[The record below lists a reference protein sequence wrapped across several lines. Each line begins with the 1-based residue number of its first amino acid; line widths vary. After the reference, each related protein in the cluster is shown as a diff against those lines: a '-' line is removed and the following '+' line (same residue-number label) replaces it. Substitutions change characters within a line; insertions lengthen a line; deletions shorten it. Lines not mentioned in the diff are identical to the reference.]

1 MIKVLIRETWSD
13 FQASERYWNLRVF
26 LNYRIFLMRR
36 FFYKHQLWMEE
47 KKETPETK
55 YLDTFTIEL
64 FVRQ

>member
-36 FFYKHQLWMEE
+36 FFYKHQLWTEE